1 MSPDVYNITLY
12 DTQIMALTSLL
23 LRLNCAEYK
32 NWMKAG
38 YCLQIL
44 QSRLQG
50 YIDVEMQRFHRQL
63 RQNMAARQR
72 HTCQCRSKGKQFQPN
87 CAVCKEWKEH
97 ILNHHNNKNG
107 EIHWG
112 NCNPSLWPTHYWEVA
127 KVYMPRGQT
136 NSKGPRQCD
145 AAALLNLINSCD
157 HFKVSNITKV
167 REVIK
172 CRNDLMHSSDMKV
185 SSSWLDDFGQKIQE
199 LIYEFRHVPSL
210 VNEADQIQE
219 VLLTDW
225 SVDNLSVYEVDG
237 CVADGGENFCIR
249 NSSLDGF
256 SLNELEIQLVSQLLE
271 ELYLQKEE
279 NGALSEEDQD
289 SVRKMKTFLTENQ
302 DLLPVFQDDL
312 KKLEHLLS

>member
-1 MSPDVYNITLY
+1 
-12 DTQIMALTSLL
+12 MALTSLL

-127 KVYMPRGQT
+127 K
-136 NSKGPRQCD
+136 
-145 AAALLNLINSCD
+145 
-157 HFKVSNITKV
+157 
-167 REVIK
+167 VIK